1 MKNRSL
7 FIIAGIA
14 SLVGLFVLAVIRPDV
29 SPSVVQIEGIVERVD
44 VRGSVSFIRFSPK
57 NFTVVSFETDEFAEG
72 EQVLYG
78 RLQNYKGRVEFI
90 VESSSRNRVGR

>member
-1 MKNRSL
+1 MKNKSL
-7 FIIAGIA
+7 FIVAGIA
-14 SLVGLFVLAVIRPDV
+14 SIVGLVVLALIRPDI
-29 SPSVVQIEGIVERVD
+29 SPQLVQLEGVVERVD

-57 NFTVVSFETDEFAEG
+57 NFTVVSFEKGEFAEG

-90 VESSSRNRVGR
+90 VESSSRNRAGR